1 MKAHVIYLIISKG
14 PKGFEPLA
22 WWSEATR
29 TIQAM
34 QRVQTINNLSGL
46 NICLKYESI
55 KKVSGVEYA
64 IRDIVSAAKDLEK
77 QGRTIDYL
85 NIGDPVQYGFH
96 PPENVKQ
103 AFIDAIK

>member
-1 MKAHVIYLIISKG
+1 MKVS
-14 PKGFEPLA
+14 
-22 WWSEATR
+22 
-29 TIQAM
+29 
-34 QRVQTINNLSGL
+34 
-46 NICLKYESI
+46 

-103 AFIDAIK
+103 AFIDAITVSYTHLTLPTSDLV